1 MEAKPVEMRLHFFN
15 SAVIA
20 NSKLDPIFFP
30 SMYGRV
36 LQTLWSSQEL
46 LKVPIFDVRV
56 FFIQKTWV
64 ILDRR

>member
-20 NSKLDPIFFP
+20 NSKLDPIFLP
-30 SMYGRV
+30 SIYCRV
-36 LQTLWSSQEL
+36 LQTLWSSQER